1 MSGLPVRRFSEVRWL
16 FGAVIVFLL
25 TGTFLLLAAFLLWVV
40 LPQEGEE
47 PLLAKAATVAVAL
60 QQPQGAQP
68 ALGAHRVAVYQ
79 AGKLQ
84 WSVGLVPRQAY
95 WPYADRLAW
104 KAAGAPTLAT
114 GSWNGERLQ
123 VVFWPLGEGRLLK
136 VFAEE
141 KGALTWA
148 YLIVVLALLLS
159 LLGGGL
165 AWFLMGKVLAPY
177 GALLEEARAFS
188 GKAGAGAED
197 VFLVSTFS
205 QAVRRVEEQ
214 EKELEAKAQE
224 FSEMAAGLAHELRN
238 QLSVVEGYLRLAQEN
253 PQEVPRYLQQ
263 ISEEVRLQRVF
274 LERFLTF
281 ARPQELQT
289 GRLQLATL
297 LPTLKERLAGQFPQ
311 VRLEVAGGGEAVADA
326 TAVKVVLEN
335 LMRNACEAVEH
346 QADGWVKVIV
356 EEGARHLEVQV
367 MDNGPGIG
375 ADVRDKL
382 FQPFV
387 SEKPTGGIGLALARR
402 LARACGGELILASAA
417 NPTVFVLRLRKW
429 LEG

>member
-16 FGAVIVFLL
+16 FGAVIVVLL
-25 TGTFLLLAAFLLWVV
+25 TGTFLLLAAFVLWVV
-40 LPQEGEE
+40 VPQEGDES
-47 PLLAKAATVAVAL
+47 LLAKAATVAVAL
-60 QQPQGAQP
+60 QQPQGVQP
-68 ALGAHRVAVYQ
+68 ALGAYRVAVYQ

-84 WSVGLVPRQAY
+84 WSVGLVPQEEY
-95 WPYADRLAW
+95 WPYAGRVAW
-104 KAAGAPTLAT
+104 RAAGAPSLAA
-114 GSWNGERLQ
+114 GAWDGEKFK
-123 VVFWPLGEGRLLK
+123 VVFWPLAEDRLLK
-136 VFAEE
+136 IFAEE
-141 KGALTWA
+141 KGGFAWPH
-148 YLIVVLALLLS
+148 LIVALALLLS

-188 GKAGAGAED
+188 GKVGAGAED

-238 QLSVVEGYLRLAQEN
+238 QLSVVEGYLRLAREN
-253 PQEVPRYLQQ
+253 PQEVPRYLRQ

-274 LERFLTF
+274 LERFLAF

-289 GRLQLATL
+289 GRLQMAML
-297 LPTLKERLAGQFPQ
+297 LPALKERLAAQFPQ
-311 VRLEVAGGGEAVADA
+311 VRVEVAGGGEAVADA
-326 TAVKVVLEN
+326 TAVKVILEN

-346 QADGWVKVIV
+346 QADGWVKVTV
-356 EEGARHLEVQV
+356 EEGARHLEVKV

-375 ADVRDKL
+375 ADARDKL

-387 SEKPTGGIGLALARR
+387 SGKPTGGIGLALARR
-402 LARACGGELILASAA
+402 LARASGGDLILASAA
-417 NPTVFVLRLRKW
+417 NPTVFVLRLRRW